1 VTAKK
6 LCGVVF
12 SDLGQARAFMSLEWV
27 KSTLEEKLGFLPYPG
42 TLNLRLETE
51 QDRLQWQDFL
61 KTAKGIAVS
70 PPNASFCSARLYPI
84 EIGSARKTLRAA
96 VVVPEVG
103 SYPEDKMEI
112 VAPVQIK
119 DTLGVQDGDSL
130 NVEFCAVSGRR

>member
-12 SDLGQARAFMSLEWV
+12 SDLGQAGAFMSLEWV
-27 KSTLEEKLGFLPYPG
+27 KNALEENLGFLPYPG

-51 QDRLQWQDFL
+51 QDRGLWRDFL
-61 KTAKGIAVS
+61 KTAKGIAVPPPS
-70 PPNASFCSARLYPI
+70 PSFCSACLYPV

-96 VVVPEVG
+96 VVVPGVSG
-103 SYPEDKMEI
+103 YPEDKMEI

-130 NVEFCAVSGRR
+130 SVEFCAA